1 MVIGRD
7 RGIAPGLAVGRERLH
22 AFSSETASSISV
34 FSSPEL
40 PHPLQEGKVGPA
52 DPLFA
57 VHVAAPGRQG
67 TAPREPKVLRHR
79 PGPRGQLPSL
89 PSGTS
94 PPAGSWS
101 SPGDWGPRRMLA
113 ERLGC
118 SREEPVPEGS

>member
-1 MVIGRD
+1 M
-7 RGIAPGLAVGRERLH
+7 GRERLH
-22 AFSSETASSISV
+22 AFSSSETASSISV
-34 FSSPEL
+34 FSGPQL

-57 VHVAAPGRQG
+57 VHEAAPGRQG
-67 TAPREPKVLRHR
+67 AAPRDPRVLRHR
-79 PGPRGQLPSL
+79 PGLRGQLPSL

-101 SPGDWGPRRMLA
+101 SPGGWGPRRVLA